1 MPTLMR
7 NILPTRS
14 FHNLVMRFLPLL
26 VALVPSMI
34 FAWGGD
40 GHKQIADIA
49 WTKLTPTAKAK
60 LAKILDAGE
69 TSFRV
74 VGGDVRD
81 SFRNS
86 STFSDYMKGK
96 MDTIYEDII
105 PGMNSR
111 FNKNIESIGKEGIR
125 CKTWHYYDIP
135 IRFTGKAPEVDSS
148 NAEVALK
155 LAISELTKLNSQGL
169 SDPKMACWWTYW
181 INHVVGDLHQPLHC
195 VSSHENDADGDAG
208 GNKFKI
214 TSPDGEKP
222 TNLHSFWDGG
232 IGRAIGEEREKGKN
246 PNVEKVTD
254 RWSTDS
260 ALIPAPELVKDLE
273 PMSWIKSGARLADR
287 IVYGNLK
294 AGDRPD
300 MQYLFESST
309 LCRKQAVLA
318 GFRLAAILNKAL
330 G

>member
-1 MPTLMR
+1 
-7 NILPTRS
+7 
-14 FHNLVMRFLPLL
+14 MRFLPFL
-26 VALVPSMI
+26 VALVPSML

-60 LAKILDAGE
+60 LGKILEAGE
-69 TSFRV
+69 TSFRI

-86 STFSDYMKGK
+86 ATFCDYMKGK
-96 MDTIYEDII
+96 TDTIYEDII
-105 PGMNSR
+105 PAMNSR
-111 FNKNIESIGKEGIR
+111 FNPNIEAIGKEGVR

-135 IRFTGKAPEVDSS
+135 IRFTGKDPAVDKS
-148 NAEVALK
+148 NADAAVK
-155 LAISELTKLNSQGL
+155 LAISELTKMNGSGL
-169 SDPKMACWWTYW
+169 TDPKMACWWVYW
-181 INHVVGDLHQPLHC
+181 IEHIVGDLHQPLHC

-214 TSPDGEKP
+214 TAPDGEKP

-232 IGRAIGEEREKGKN
+232 IGRAIGEEREKGKD
-246 PNVEKVTD
+246 PNVEKVSE
-254 RWSTDS
+254 RWSNDP
-260 ALIPAPELVKDLE
+260 ALIPTAEMVKDLDS
-273 PMSWIKSGARLADR
+273 MNWIVAGSRMADRLVYGKMKSGDKP
-287 IVYGNLK
+287 N
-294 AGDRPD
+294 
-300 MQYLFESST
+300 MQYLFESSA
-309 LCRKQAVLA
+309 LCRRQAVLA